1 MIDELSLLVN
11 AGLEIAVSNSSGLTR
26 LLTKLACFQNSWW
39 EKPFYSKQPAEK
51 EVWFSGAKIQIGM
64 SSRLTS
70 FSFEQ
75 STFSIGQKKRRD
87 RPLSSHHYLVWFTE
101 ERKRKKGSTWIRW
114 NGMNHNNMQK
124 REELPGHTHLRKT
137 LDRLHK
143 TYSACHEG
151 NVASYIPE
159 LAKANP
165 DHFGVA
171 VVGIDG
177 EIYEAG
183 ETSAEFTIQS
193 ISKAFVFG
201 LAVETHGRDAV
212 LKKVGVEPSGDA
224 FNSLELRSSRKP
236 FNPMINAGAITDTG
250 MITGGS
256 VKDRMNKILR
266 LLSDAAGRELRVDED
281 VYRSEKE
288 TGHRNRAIGHLL
300 KNVDLIDGEVEEVLD
315 LYFQQCSVL
324 LNARDLAVMGATLAN
339 LGTNPVTGKEV
350 LSFESVR
357 DVLSVM
363 FTCGMYD
370 FAGEWAFRVGIP
382 AKSGVGGGILA
393 VINRQLG
400 IGTYSPR
407 LDSMGNSIRGIR
419 LCTDLAEEMG
429 LHIFNFTNP
438 GSSFIKATFA
448 KK

>member
-1 MIDELSLLVN
+1 
-11 AGLEIAVSNSSGLTR
+11 
-26 LLTKLACFQNSWW
+26 
-39 EKPFYSKQPAEK
+39 
-51 EVWFSGAKIQIGM
+51 
-64 SSRLTS
+64 
-70 FSFEQ
+70 
-75 STFSIGQKKRRD
+75 
-87 RPLSSHHYLVWFTE
+87 
-101 ERKRKKGSTWIRW
+101 
-114 NGMNHNNMQK
+114 MQK
-124 REELPGHTHLRKT
+124 IEELPGHAHLRKT

-143 TYSACHEG
+143 KYRECHEG
-151 NVASYIPE
+151 NVATYIPE
-159 LAKANP
+159 LGKANP

-171 VVGIDG
+171 VVGVDG
-177 EIYEAG
+177 DVYEAG

-212 LKKVGVEPSGDA
+212 LKRVGVEPSGDA

-250 MITGGS
+250 MITGAS
-256 VKDRMNKILR
+256 VKERMNKILR
-266 LLSDAAGRELRVDED
+266 LLSDAAGRELRVDEG

-300 KNVDLIDGEVEEVLD
+300 KNVDLIDGEVDEVLD

-350 LSFESVR
+350 LSFDSVR

>member
-1 MIDELSLLVN
+1 
-11 AGLEIAVSNSSGLTR
+11 
-26 LLTKLACFQNSWW
+26 
-39 EKPFYSKQPAEK
+39 
-51 EVWFSGAKIQIGM
+51 
-64 SSRLTS
+64 
-70 FSFEQ
+70 
-75 STFSIGQKKRRD
+75 
-87 RPLSSHHYLVWFTE
+87 
-101 ERKRKKGSTWIRW
+101 
-114 NGMNHNNMQK
+114 MNHNNMQK
-124 REELPGHTHLRKT
+124 TEELPGHAHLRKT

-143 TYSACHEG
+143 KYGECNEG
-151 NVASYIPE
+151 NVATYIPE
-159 LAKANP
+159 LGKANP

-171 VVGIDG
+171 VVGVDG
-177 EIYEAG
+177 DVYEAG

-212 LKKVGVEPSGDA
+212 LKRVGVEPSGDA

-250 MITGGS
+250 MITGAS
-256 VKDRMNKILR
+256 VKERMNKILR
-266 LLSDAAGRELRVDED
+266 LLSDAAGRELRVDEG

-288 TGHRNRAIGHLL
+288 TGHRNRAIAHLL
-300 KNVDLIDGEVEEVLD
+300 KNVDLIDGEVDEVLD

-324 LNARDLAVMGATLAN
+324 LNARDLATMGATLAN

-350 LSFESVR
+350 LSFDSVR

-407 LDSMGNSIRGIR
+407 LDSMGNSVRGIR

-429 LHIFNFTNP
+429 LHVFNFTNA
-438 GSSFIKATFA
+438 GSSFIKATFG

>member
-1 MIDELSLLVN
+1 
-11 AGLEIAVSNSSGLTR
+11 
-26 LLTKLACFQNSWW
+26 
-39 EKPFYSKQPAEK
+39 
-51 EVWFSGAKIQIGM
+51 
-64 SSRLTS
+64 
-70 FSFEQ
+70 
-75 STFSIGQKKRRD
+75 
-87 RPLSSHHYLVWFTE
+87 
-101 ERKRKKGSTWIRW
+101 
-114 NGMNHNNMQK
+114 MNHNNMQK
-124 REELPGHTHLRKT
+124 TEELPGHAHLRKT

-143 TYSACHEG
+143 KYSECNEG
-151 NVASYIPE
+151 NVATYIPE
-159 LAKANP
+159 LGKANP

-171 VVGIDG
+171 VVGVDG
-177 EIYEAG
+177 DVYEAG

-212 LKKVGVEPSGDA
+212 LKRVGVEPSGDA

-250 MITGGS
+250 MITGAS
-256 VKDRMNKILR
+256 VKERMNKILR
-266 LLSDAAGRELRVDED
+266 LLSDAAGRELRVDEA

-288 TGHRNRAIGHLL
+288 TGHRNRAIAHLL
-300 KNVDLIDGEVEEVLD
+300 KNVDLIDGEVDEVLD

-324 LNARDLAVMGATLAN
+324 LNARDLATMGATLAN

-350 LSFESVR
+350 LSFDSVR

-407 LDSMGNSIRGIR
+407 LDSMGNSVRGIR

-429 LHIFNFTNP
+429 LHVFNFTNA
-438 GSSFIKATFA
+438 GSSFIKATFG

>member
-1 MIDELSLLVN
+1 
-11 AGLEIAVSNSSGLTR
+11 
-26 LLTKLACFQNSWW
+26 
-39 EKPFYSKQPAEK
+39 
-51 EVWFSGAKIQIGM
+51 
-64 SSRLTS
+64 
-70 FSFEQ
+70 
-75 STFSIGQKKRRD
+75 
-87 RPLSSHHYLVWFTE
+87 
-101 ERKRKKGSTWIRW
+101 
-114 NGMNHNNMQK
+114 MQK
-124 REELPGHTHLRKT
+124 TEELPGHAHLRKT

-143 TYSACHEG
+143 KYSECNEG
-151 NVASYIPE
+151 NVATYIPE
-159 LAKANP
+159 LGKANP

-177 EIYEAG
+177 DVYEAG

-212 LKKVGVEPSGDA
+212 LKRVGVEPSGDA

-250 MITGGS
+250 MITGAS
-256 VKDRMNKILR
+256 VKERMNKILR
-266 LLSDAAGRELRVDED
+266 LLSDAAGRELRVDEG

-300 KNVDLIDGEVEEVLD
+300 KNVDLIDGEVDEVLD

-350 LSFESVR
+350 LSFDSVR

-407 LDSMGNSIRGIR
+407 LDSMGNSVRGIR

-429 LHIFNFTNP
+429 LHVFNFTNA
-438 GSSFIKATFA
+438 GSSFIKATFG

>member
-1 MIDELSLLVN
+1 
-11 AGLEIAVSNSSGLTR
+11 
-26 LLTKLACFQNSWW
+26 
-39 EKPFYSKQPAEK
+39 
-51 EVWFSGAKIQIGM
+51 
-64 SSRLTS
+64 
-70 FSFEQ
+70 
-75 STFSIGQKKRRD
+75 
-87 RPLSSHHYLVWFTE
+87 
-101 ERKRKKGSTWIRW
+101 
-114 NGMNHNNMQK
+114 MNHNNMQK
-124 REELPGHTHLRKT
+124 TEELPGHAHLRKT

-151 NVASYIPE
+151 NVATYIPE

-177 EIYEAG
+177 EVYEAG
-183 ETSAEFTIQS
+183 ETSVEFTIQS

-212 LKKVGVEPSGDA
+212 LKRVGVEPSGDA

-250 MITGGS
+250 MITGAS
-256 VKDRMNKILR
+256 VKERMNKILR
-266 LLSDAAGRELRVDED
+266 LLSDAAGRELRVDEG
-281 VYRSEKE
+281 VYRSEQE

-300 KNVDLIDGEVEEVLD
+300 KNVDLIDGEVDEVLD

-324 LNARDLAVMGATLAN
+324 LNARDLATMGATLAN

-350 LSFESVR
+350 LSFDSVR

-407 LDSMGNSIRGIR
+407 LDSMGNSVRGIR

>member
-1 MIDELSLLVN
+1 
-11 AGLEIAVSNSSGLTR
+11 
-26 LLTKLACFQNSWW
+26 
-39 EKPFYSKQPAEK
+39 
-51 EVWFSGAKIQIGM
+51 
-64 SSRLTS
+64 
-70 FSFEQ
+70 
-75 STFSIGQKKRRD
+75 
-87 RPLSSHHYLVWFTE
+87 
-101 ERKRKKGSTWIRW
+101 
-114 NGMNHNNMQK
+114 MNHSKMQK
-124 REELPGHTHLRKT
+124 TEELPGHAHLRKT

-143 TYSACHEG
+143 KYSECHEG
-151 NVASYIPE
+151 NVATYIPE
-159 LAKANP
+159 LGKANP

-171 VVGIDG
+171 VVGVDG
-177 EIYEAG
+177 EVYEAG
-183 ETSAEFTIQS
+183 ETSTEFTIQS

-212 LKKVGVEPSGDA
+212 LKRVGVEPSGDA

-250 MITGGS
+250 MITGAS
-256 VKDRMNKILR
+256 VKERMNKILC
-266 LLSDAAGRELRVDED
+266 LLSDAAGRELRVDEG

-300 KNVDLIDGEVEEVLD
+300 KNVDLIDGEVDEVLD

-324 LNARDLAVMGATLAN
+324 LNARDLATMGATLAN

-350 LSFESVR
+350 LSFDSVR

-407 LDSMGNSIRGIR
+407 LDSMGNSVRGIR

-429 LHIFNFTNP
+429 LHVFNFTNA
-438 GSSFIKATFA
+438 GSSFIKATFG

>member
-1 MIDELSLLVN
+1 
-11 AGLEIAVSNSSGLTR
+11 
-26 LLTKLACFQNSWW
+26 
-39 EKPFYSKQPAEK
+39 
-51 EVWFSGAKIQIGM
+51 
-64 SSRLTS
+64 
-70 FSFEQ
+70 
-75 STFSIGQKKRRD
+75 
-87 RPLSSHHYLVWFTE
+87 
-101 ERKRKKGSTWIRW
+101 
-114 NGMNHNNMQK
+114 MNHNNMHK
-124 REELPGHTHLRKT
+124 SDELPGHTHLRKT

-143 TYSACHEG
+143 KYGDCHEG
-151 NVASYIPE
+151 DVATYIPE

-171 VVGIDG
+171 VVGVDG
-177 EIYEAG
+177 NVYEAG

-212 LKKVGVEPSGDA
+212 LKRVGVEPSGDA

-250 MITGGS
+250 MVMGAS
-256 VKDRMNKILR
+256 VKERMNKILR
-266 LLSDAAGRELRVDED
+266 LLSDAAGRELRVDES

-300 KNVDLIDGEVEEVLD
+300 KNVDLIDGEVDEVLD

-350 LSFESVR
+350 LSFDSVR

-407 LDSMGNSIRGIR
+407 LDSMGNSVRGIR

-429 LHIFNFTNP
+429 LHVFNFTNA

>member
-1 MIDELSLLVN
+1 
-11 AGLEIAVSNSSGLTR
+11 
-26 LLTKLACFQNSWW
+26 
-39 EKPFYSKQPAEK
+39 
-51 EVWFSGAKIQIGM
+51 
-64 SSRLTS
+64 
-70 FSFEQ
+70 
-75 STFSIGQKKRRD
+75 
-87 RPLSSHHYLVWFTE
+87 
-101 ERKRKKGSTWIRW
+101 
-114 NGMNHNNMQK
+114 MNHNNMQK
-124 REELPGHTHLRKT
+124 SEELPGHTHLRKT

-143 TYSACHEG
+143 KHSECHEG
-151 NVASYIPE
+151 NVATYIPE

-171 VVGIDG
+171 VVGVDG
-177 EIYEAG
+177 GIYEAG

-212 LKKVGVEPSGDA
+212 LKRVGVEPSGDA

-250 MITGGS
+250 MVTGAS
-256 VKDRMNKILR
+256 VKERMNKILR
-266 LLSDAAGRELRVDED
+266 LLSDAAGRELRVDEG

-324 LNARDLAVMGATLAN
+324 LNARDLATMGATLAN

-350 LSFESVR
+350 LSFDSVR

-407 LDSMGNSIRGIR
+407 LDSMGNSVRGIR

-429 LHIFNFTNP
+429 LHVFNFTNA

>member
-1 MIDELSLLVN
+1 
-11 AGLEIAVSNSSGLTR
+11 
-26 LLTKLACFQNSWW
+26 
-39 EKPFYSKQPAEK
+39 
-51 EVWFSGAKIQIGM
+51 
-64 SSRLTS
+64 
-70 FSFEQ
+70 
-75 STFSIGQKKRRD
+75 
-87 RPLSSHHYLVWFTE
+87 
-101 ERKRKKGSTWIRW
+101 
-114 NGMNHNNMQK
+114 MNQNNMQK
-124 REELPGHTHLRKT
+124 PDELPGHAHLRRT

-151 NVASYIPE
+151 DVATYIPE

-171 VVGIDG
+171 VVGVDG
-177 EIYEAG
+177 EIYETG
-183 ETSAEFTIQS
+183 ETSTEFTIQS

-256 VKDRMNKILR
+256 VKERMNKILR
-266 LLSDAAGRELRVDED
+266 LLSDAAGRDLRIDED

-350 LSFESVR
+350 LSFDSVR

-407 LDSMGNSIRGIR
+407 LDSMGNSVRGIR

>member
-1 MIDELSLLVN
+1 MD
-11 AGLEIAVSNSSGLTR
+11 
-26 LLTKLACFQNSWW
+26 
-39 EKPFYSKQPAEK
+39 
-51 EVWFSGAKIQIGM
+51 
-64 SSRLTS
+64 
-70 FSFEQ
+70 
-75 STFSIGQKKRRD
+75 
-87 RPLSSHHYLVWFTE
+87 
-101 ERKRKKGSTWIRW
+101 
-114 NGMNHNNMQK
+114 HNNMHK
-124 REELPGHTHLRKT
+124 SEELPGHTHLRKT

-143 TYSACHEG
+143 KYGDCHEG
-151 NVASYIPE
+151 DVATYIPE

-171 VVGIDG
+171 VVGVDG
-177 EIYEAG
+177 NVYEAG

-212 LKKVGVEPSGDA
+212 LKRVGVEPSGDA

-250 MITGGS
+250 MVMGAS
-256 VKDRMNKILR
+256 VKERMNKILR
-266 LLSDAAGRELRVDED
+266 LLIDAAGRELRVDES

-339 LGTNPVTGKEV
+339 LGTSPVTGKEV
-350 LSFESVR
+350 LSFDSVR

-407 LDSMGNSIRGIR
+407 LDSMGNSVRGIR

-429 LHIFNFTNP
+429 LHVFNFTNA
-438 GSSFIKATFA
+438 GSSFIKATFG

>member
-1 MIDELSLLVN
+1 
-11 AGLEIAVSNSSGLTR
+11 
-26 LLTKLACFQNSWW
+26 
-39 EKPFYSKQPAEK
+39 
-51 EVWFSGAKIQIGM
+51 
-64 SSRLTS
+64 
-70 FSFEQ
+70 
-75 STFSIGQKKRRD
+75 
-87 RPLSSHHYLVWFTE
+87 
-101 ERKRKKGSTWIRW
+101 
-114 NGMNHNNMQK
+114 MNHNNMHK
-124 REELPGHTHLRKT
+124 SDELPGHTHLRKT

-143 TYSACHEG
+143 KYGDCHEG
-151 NVASYIPE
+151 DVATYIPE

-171 VVGIDG
+171 VVGVDG
-177 EIYEAG
+177 NVYEAG

-212 LKKVGVEPSGDA
+212 LKRVGVEPSGDA

-250 MITGGS
+250 MVMGAS
-256 VKDRMNKILR
+256 VKERMNKILR
-266 LLSDAAGRELRVDED
+266 LLSDAAGRELRVDES

-300 KNVDLIDGEVEEVLD
+300 KNVDLIDGEVDEVLD

-339 LGTNPVTGKEV
+339 LGTNPLTGKEV
-350 LSFESVR
+350 LSFDSVR

-407 LDSMGNSIRGIR
+407 LDSMGNSVRGIR

-429 LHIFNFTNP
+429 LHVFNFTNA
-438 GSSFIKATFA
+438 GSSFIKATFG

>member
-1 MIDELSLLVN
+1 
-11 AGLEIAVSNSSGLTR
+11 
-26 LLTKLACFQNSWW
+26 
-39 EKPFYSKQPAEK
+39 
-51 EVWFSGAKIQIGM
+51 
-64 SSRLTS
+64 
-70 FSFEQ
+70 
-75 STFSIGQKKRRD
+75 
-87 RPLSSHHYLVWFTE
+87 
-101 ERKRKKGSTWIRW
+101 
-114 NGMNHNNMQK
+114 MQK
-124 REELPGHTHLRKT
+124 TEELPGHAHLRKT

-143 TYSACHEG
+143 KYSECNEG
-151 NVASYIPE
+151 NVATYIPE
-159 LAKANP
+159 LGKANP

-177 EIYEAG
+177 DVYEAG

-212 LKKVGVEPSGDA
+212 LKRVGVEPSGDA

-250 MITGGS
+250 MITGAS
-256 VKDRMNKILR
+256 VKERMNKILR
-266 LLSDAAGRELRVDED
+266 LLSDAAGRELRVDEG

-300 KNVDLIDGEVEEVLD
+300 KNVDLIDGEVDEVLD

-324 LNARDLAVMGATLAN
+324 LNARDLATMGATLAN

-350 LSFESVR
+350 LSFDSVR

-407 LDSMGNSIRGIR
+407 LDSMGNSVRGIR

-429 LHIFNFTNP
+429 LHVFNFTNA
-438 GSSFIKATFA
+438 GSSFIKATFG

>member
-1 MIDELSLLVN
+1 
-11 AGLEIAVSNSSGLTR
+11 
-26 LLTKLACFQNSWW
+26 
-39 EKPFYSKQPAEK
+39 
-51 EVWFSGAKIQIGM
+51 
-64 SSRLTS
+64 
-70 FSFEQ
+70 
-75 STFSIGQKKRRD
+75 
-87 RPLSSHHYLVWFTE
+87 
-101 ERKRKKGSTWIRW
+101 
-114 NGMNHNNMQK
+114 MNHNNMQK

-143 TYSACHEG
+143 KYSECNEG
-151 NVASYIPE
+151 NVATYIPE
-159 LAKANP
+159 LGKANP

-171 VVGIDG
+171 VVGVDG
-177 EIYEAG
+177 DVYEAG

-212 LKKVGVEPSGDA
+212 LKRVGVEPSGDA

-250 MITGGS
+250 MITGAS
-256 VKDRMNKILR
+256 VKERMNKILR
-266 LLSDAAGRELRVDED
+266 LLSDAAGRELRVDEG

-300 KNVDLIDGEVEEVLD
+300 KNVDLIDGEVDEVLD

-324 LNARDLAVMGATLAN
+324 LNARDLATMGATLAN

-350 LSFESVR
+350 LSFDSVR

-407 LDSMGNSIRGIR
+407 LDAMGNSVRGIR

-429 LHIFNFTNP
+429 LHVFNFTNA
-438 GSSFIKATFA
+438 GSSFIKATFG

>member
-1 MIDELSLLVN
+1 MHKSD
-11 AGLEIAVSNSSGLTR
+11 
-26 LLTKLACFQNSWW
+26 
-39 EKPFYSKQPAEK
+39 
-51 EVWFSGAKIQIGM
+51 
-64 SSRLTS
+64 
-70 FSFEQ
+70 
-75 STFSIGQKKRRD
+75 
-87 RPLSSHHYLVWFTE
+87 
-101 ERKRKKGSTWIRW
+101 
-114 NGMNHNNMQK
+114 
-124 REELPGHTHLRKT
+124 ELPGHTHLRKT

-143 TYSACHEG
+143 KYGDCHEG
-151 NVASYIPE
+151 DVATYIPE

-171 VVGIDG
+171 VVGVDG
-177 EIYEAG
+177 NVYEAG

-212 LKKVGVEPSGDA
+212 LKRVGVEPSGDA

-250 MITGGS
+250 MVMGAS
-256 VKDRMNKILR
+256 VKERMNKILR
-266 LLSDAAGRELRVDED
+266 LLSDAAGRELRVDES

-300 KNVDLIDGEVEEVLD
+300 KNVDLIDGEVDEVLD

-339 LGTNPVTGKEV
+339 LGTNPLTGKEV
-350 LSFESVR
+350 LSFDSVR

-407 LDSMGNSIRGIR
+407 LDSMGNSVRGIR

-429 LHIFNFTNP
+429 LHVFNFTNA
-438 GSSFIKATFA
+438 GSSFIKATFG

>member
-1 MIDELSLLVN
+1 MHKS
-11 AGLEIAVSNSSGLTR
+11 
-26 LLTKLACFQNSWW
+26 
-39 EKPFYSKQPAEK
+39 
-51 EVWFSGAKIQIGM
+51 
-64 SSRLTS
+64 
-70 FSFEQ
+70 
-75 STFSIGQKKRRD
+75 
-87 RPLSSHHYLVWFTE
+87 
-101 ERKRKKGSTWIRW
+101 
-114 NGMNHNNMQK
+114 
-124 REELPGHTHLRKT
+124 EELPGHTHLRKT

-143 TYSACHEG
+143 KHSECHEG
-151 NVASYIPE
+151 NVATYIPE

-171 VVGIDG
+171 VVGVDG
-177 EIYEAG
+177 DIYEAG

-212 LKKVGVEPSGDA
+212 LKRVGVEPSGDA

-250 MITGGS
+250 MVTGVS
-256 VKDRMNKILR
+256 VKERMSKILR
-266 LLSDAAGRELRVDED
+266 LLSDAAGRELRVDEN

-300 KNVDLIDGEVEEVLD
+300 KNVDLIDGEVDEVLD

-350 LSFESVR
+350 LSFDSVR

-407 LDSMGNSIRGIR
+407 LDSMGNSVRGIR

-429 LHIFNFTNP
+429 LHVFNFTNA

>member
-1 MIDELSLLVN
+1 
-11 AGLEIAVSNSSGLTR
+11 
-26 LLTKLACFQNSWW
+26 
-39 EKPFYSKQPAEK
+39 
-51 EVWFSGAKIQIGM
+51 
-64 SSRLTS
+64 
-70 FSFEQ
+70 
-75 STFSIGQKKRRD
+75 
-87 RPLSSHHYLVWFTE
+87 
-101 ERKRKKGSTWIRW
+101 
-114 NGMNHNNMQK
+114 MNHNKMQK
-124 REELPGHTHLRKT
+124 TEELPGHAYLRKT

-143 TYSACHEG
+143 KYRECHEG
-151 NVASYIPE
+151 NVATYIPE
-159 LAKANP
+159 LGKANP

-171 VVGIDG
+171 VVGVDG
-177 EIYEAG
+177 DVYEAG

-212 LKKVGVEPSGDA
+212 LKRVGVEPSGDA

-250 MITGGS
+250 MITGAS
-256 VKDRMNKILR
+256 VKERMNRILR
-266 LLSDAAGRELRVDED
+266 LLSDAAGRELRVDEG

-300 KNVDLIDGEVEEVLD
+300 KNVDLIDGEVDEVLD

-324 LNARDLAVMGATLAN
+324 LNARDLATMGATLAN

-350 LSFESVR
+350 LSFDSVR

-407 LDSMGNSIRGIR
+407 LDSMGNSVRGIR

-429 LHIFNFTNP
+429 LHVFNFTNA
-438 GSSFIKATFA
+438 GSSFIKATFG

>member
-1 MIDELSLLVN
+1 MH
-11 AGLEIAVSNSSGLTR
+11 
-26 LLTKLACFQNSWW
+26 
-39 EKPFYSKQPAEK
+39 KP
-51 EVWFSGAKIQIGM
+51 
-64 SSRLTS
+64 
-70 FSFEQ
+70 
-75 STFSIGQKKRRD
+75 
-87 RPLSSHHYLVWFTE
+87 
-101 ERKRKKGSTWIRW
+101 
-114 NGMNHNNMQK
+114 
-124 REELPGHTHLRKT
+124 EELPGHTHLRKT

-143 TYSACHEG
+143 KHAECHEG
-151 NVASYIPE
+151 NVATYIPE
-159 LAKANP
+159 LEKANP

-171 VVGIDG
+171 VVGVDG
-177 EIYEAG
+177 DVYEAG

-212 LKKVGVEPSGDA
+212 LKRVGVEPSGDA

-250 MITGGS
+250 MVTGAS

-266 LLSDAAGRELRVDED
+266 LLSDAAGRELRVDES

-288 TGHRNRAIGHLL
+288 TGHRNRAIGFLL
-300 KNVDLIDGEVEEVLD
+300 KNVDLIDGDVEEVLD

-324 LNARDLAVMGATLAN
+324 LNARDLATMGATLAN

-350 LSFESVR
+350 LSFDSVR

-407 LDSMGNSIRGIR
+407 LDSMGNSVRGIR

-429 LHIFNFTNP
+429 LHVFNFTNS

>member
-1 MIDELSLLVN
+1 
-11 AGLEIAVSNSSGLTR
+11 
-26 LLTKLACFQNSWW
+26 
-39 EKPFYSKQPAEK
+39 
-51 EVWFSGAKIQIGM
+51 
-64 SSRLTS
+64 
-70 FSFEQ
+70 
-75 STFSIGQKKRRD
+75 
-87 RPLSSHHYLVWFTE
+87 
-101 ERKRKKGSTWIRW
+101 
-114 NGMNHNNMQK
+114 MNHNNMQK
-124 REELPGHTHLRKT
+124 TEELPGHAHLRKT

-143 TYSACHEG
+143 KYGECNEG
-151 NVASYIPE
+151 NVATYIPE
-159 LAKANP
+159 LGKANP

-171 VVGIDG
+171 VVGVDG
-177 EIYEAG
+177 DVYEAG

-212 LKKVGVEPSGDA
+212 LKRVGVEPSGDA

-250 MITGGS
+250 MITGAS
-256 VKDRMNKILR
+256 VKERMNKILR
-266 LLSDAAGRELRVDED
+266 LLSDAAGRELRVDEG

-300 KNVDLIDGEVEEVLD
+300 KNVDLIDGEVDEVLD

-324 LNARDLAVMGATLAN
+324 LNARDLATMGATLAN

-350 LSFESVR
+350 LSFDSVR

-407 LDSMGNSIRGIR
+407 LDSMGNSVRGIR
-419 LCTDLAEEMG
+419 LCTDLADEMG
-429 LHIFNFTNP
+429 LHVFNFTNA
-438 GSSFIKATFA
+438 GSSFIKATFG

>member
-1 MIDELSLLVN
+1 MHKSD
-11 AGLEIAVSNSSGLTR
+11 
-26 LLTKLACFQNSWW
+26 
-39 EKPFYSKQPAEK
+39 
-51 EVWFSGAKIQIGM
+51 
-64 SSRLTS
+64 
-70 FSFEQ
+70 
-75 STFSIGQKKRRD
+75 
-87 RPLSSHHYLVWFTE
+87 
-101 ERKRKKGSTWIRW
+101 
-114 NGMNHNNMQK
+114 
-124 REELPGHTHLRKT
+124 ELPGHTHLRKT

-143 TYSACHEG
+143 KYGDCHEG
-151 NVASYIPE
+151 DVATYIPE

-171 VVGIDG
+171 VVGVDG
-177 EIYEAG
+177 NVYEAG

-212 LKKVGVEPSGDA
+212 LKRVGVEPSGDA

-250 MITGGS
+250 MVMGAS
-256 VKDRMNKILR
+256 VKERMNKILR
-266 LLSDAAGRELRVDED
+266 LLSDAAGRELRVDES

-300 KNVDLIDGEVEEVLD
+300 KNVDLIDGEVDEVLD

-350 LSFESVR
+350 LSFDSVR

-407 LDSMGNSIRGIR
+407 LDSMGNSVRGIR

-429 LHIFNFTNP
+429 LHVFNFTNA
-438 GSSFIKATFA
+438 GSSFIKATFG

>member
-1 MIDELSLLVN
+1 
-11 AGLEIAVSNSSGLTR
+11 
-26 LLTKLACFQNSWW
+26 
-39 EKPFYSKQPAEK
+39 
-51 EVWFSGAKIQIGM
+51 
-64 SSRLTS
+64 
-70 FSFEQ
+70 
-75 STFSIGQKKRRD
+75 
-87 RPLSSHHYLVWFTE
+87 
-101 ERKRKKGSTWIRW
+101 
-114 NGMNHNNMQK
+114 MNHNNMQK
-124 REELPGHTHLRKT
+124 TEELPGHAHLRKT

-143 TYSACHEG
+143 KYSECNEG
-151 NVASYIPE
+151 NVATYIPE
-159 LAKANP
+159 LGKANP

-177 EIYEAG
+177 DVYEAG

-212 LKKVGVEPSGDA
+212 LKRVGVEPSGDA

-250 MITGGS
+250 MITGAS
-256 VKDRMNKILR
+256 VKERMNKILR
-266 LLSDAAGRELRVDED
+266 LLSDAAGRELRVDEG

-300 KNVDLIDGEVEEVLD
+300 KNVDLIDGEVDEVLD

-324 LNARDLAVMGATLAN
+324 LNARDLATMGATLAN

-350 LSFESVR
+350 LSFDSVR

-407 LDSMGNSIRGIR
+407 LDSMGNSVRGIR

-429 LHIFNFTNP
+429 LHVFNFTNA
-438 GSSFIKATFA
+438 GSSFIKATFG

>member
-1 MIDELSLLVN
+1 
-11 AGLEIAVSNSSGLTR
+11 
-26 LLTKLACFQNSWW
+26 
-39 EKPFYSKQPAEK
+39 
-51 EVWFSGAKIQIGM
+51 
-64 SSRLTS
+64 
-70 FSFEQ
+70 
-75 STFSIGQKKRRD
+75 
-87 RPLSSHHYLVWFTE
+87 
-101 ERKRKKGSTWIRW
+101 
-114 NGMNHNNMQK
+114 MQK
-124 REELPGHTHLRKT
+124 SEELPGHAHLRKT

-143 TYSACHEG
+143 KYSECHEG
-151 NVASYIPE
+151 NVATYIPE

-165 DHFGVA
+165 DDFGVA
-171 VVGIDG
+171 VVGVDG
-177 EIYEAG
+177 NIYEAG
-183 ETSAEFTIQS
+183 ETSVEFTIQS

-212 LKKVGVEPSGDA
+212 LKRVGVEPSGDA

-250 MITGGS
+250 MVTGAS
-256 VKDRMNKILR
+256 VKERIKKILR
-266 LLSDAAGRELRVDED
+266 LLSDAAGRELRVDEG

-300 KNVDLIDGEVEEVLD
+300 KNVDLIDGDVEEVLD

-324 LNARDLAVMGATLAN
+324 LNARDLATMGATLAN

-350 LSFESVR
+350 LSFDSVR

-370 FAGEWAFRVGIP
+370 FAGEWAFRVWIP

-407 LDSMGNSIRGIR
+407 LDSMGNSVRGIR

-429 LHIFNFTNP
+429 LHVVNFTNS